1 MKAKEYL
8 QQLRLFDE
16 KLKQDK
22 KDAEELKLRATTIKG
37 VDYSSNKVQMSASH
51 TSLSDNIVRYMNL
64 EEQIESQTW
73 EFLQFK
79 HQIINQIQELDDANY
94 LNVLFKHYVEYKK
107 LDIIAKEMKYTYV
120 YIRELHGKA
129 LKAFEK
135 VHPGDQPTA
144 A

>member
-64 EEQIESQTW
+64 EERIESQTW

-135 VHPGDQPTA
+135 VHSGNQPTA

>member
-16 KLKQDK
+16 KLKQNK

-37 VDYSSNKVQMSASH
+37 IDYSSNKVQMSESH

-79 HQIINQIQELDDANY
+79 HQILICQT
-94 LNVLFKHYVEYKK
+94 HKK
-107 LDIIAKEMKYTYV
+107 RTC
-120 YIRELHGKA
+120 
-129 LKAFEK
+129 
-135 VHPGDQPTA
+135 PTC
-144 A
+144 

>member
-16 KLKQDK
+16 KLKQNK

-37 VDYSSNKVQMSASH
+37 IDYSSNKVQMSESH

-79 HQIINQIQELDDANY
+79 HQIINQIQELDDAKY
-94 LNVLFKHYVEYKK
+94 LKVLFKHYVEYKK

-135 VHPGDQPTA
+135 VQPDNQPTA

>member
-37 VDYSSNKVQMSASH
+37 VDYSSNKVQMSTSH

-79 HQIINQIQELDDANY
+79 HQIINQIQELDDAKY

-135 VHPGDQPTA
+135 VYTDNQLTA